1 MMNNEEELEIYK
13 KTIDRTFDCVK
24 YCESKIAEYKEKTRL
39 SKEEAEILEKIKK
52 ELSELKNVAC
62 DGDKKLKRCS
72 SLIKSYE
79 NKNNEKTEK
88 SSTEKDLTHIIGEE
102 LEKNNLKL
110 SENKDNSFV
119 ENLNKELKNKNVVKS
134 SKKDNNGFVIK
145 FVEPNNEDLVKSYN
159 VYLKPIEEDYP
170 SKRRKKINVLKK
182 FKNWLEDKKNKKESK
197 VKYPKG
203 PIDFSSKELKK
214 DEKYKPKTL
223 TKELKKDNPFDLINN
238 NGKLT
243 IK

>member
-1 MMNNEEELEIYK
+1 MMNVEKEMARYKEL
-13 KTIDRTFDCVK
+13 KTSVVAFINI
-24 YCESKIAEYKEKTRL
+24 CESKIAEYEEK
-39 SKEEAEILEKIKK
+39 SKAAKSETEIKNIKK
-52 ELSELKNVAC
+52 EMSKLKNDVFDANQ
-62 DGDKKLKRCS
+62 KLKRYN
-72 SLIKSYE
+72 SLIKSY
-79 NKNNEKTEK
+79 KNINSKKTVK
-88 SSTEKDLTHIIGEE
+88 SEVEKDLAQLISEE
-102 LEKNNLKL
+102 LEKTNLKL

-214 DEKYKPKTL
+214 DEKYKPKKL
-223 TKELKKDNPFDLINN
+223 VKELKKNNPFDLIND

-243 IK
+243 LK